1 MKSIR
6 QFRLALPLLIALVPL
21 AACGNGSSSGTGP
34 GGERN
39 APSSISVLAD
49 SSLKSAF
56 TKIGQEF
63 ESQNAGDTVTFTF
76 GSSAALAQKAVA
88 DAPGDVLATT
98 DQSAMDSAQKVQL
111 NEPKIFATKGSA
123 QCQIVTLLQ
132 SKNGSLSQEFI
143 NLVVSPTGQQA
154 LHDAGFGAP

>member
-1 MKSIR
+1 MKIIR
-6 QFRLALPLLIALVPL
+6 QCRLALPLLVALVPL
-21 AACGNGSSSGTGP
+21 AACGSGSSSTGP

-39 APSSISVLAD
+39 APSSISVMAD
-49 SSLKSAF
+49 ASLKGAF

-63 ESQNAGDTVTFTF
+63 ESQNAGDTVTFTY

-88 DAPGDVLATT
+88 KAPGDVLATT

-132 SKNGSLSQEFI
+132 SANGSLSQEFI
-143 NLVVSPTGQQA
+143 NLVASPTGQQM
-154 LHDAGFGAP
+154 LHQAGFGPP